1 MDNDDNKEEN
11 NNNKDV
17 KLNMNVIKE
26 DNNDDDDDD
35 KVSFVSFLP
44 PNKNRNSSNNNNN
57 SNSKDNKDTDKSDK
71 SKKIHG
77 IKINSKNGIFKRNDR
92 YVYNNGKYYVKKS
105 EKDNEYNKLLLENL
119 SKRGNSIKKRVYEKK
134 INPTKRYINQKN
146 LSSVE
151 KVVLQVNYKI
161 YYTIPSSKSAAN
173 FDIIDFVDVEIL
185 YDELNIKEDDFITQ
199 QFSVTFLKSIVKEAE
214 TNPEIEVK
222 KVLPRKTSGNPGY
235 IFGKEILTSNLIKYP
250 FFYIHIK

>member
-151 KVVLQVNYKI
+151 KVVLQVYIYIYI
-161 YYTIPSSKSAAN
+161 YY
-173 FDIIDFVDVEIL
+173 
-185 YDELNIKEDDFITQ
+185 
-199 QFSVTFLKSIVKEAE
+199 
-214 TNPEIEVK
+214 
-222 KVLPRKTSGNPGY
+222 
-235 IFGKEILTSNLIKYP
+235 
-250 FFYIHIK
+250 

>member
-57 SNSKDNKDTDKSDK
+57 SNSKDNKDTDK
-71 SKKIHG
+71 
-77 IKINSKNGIFKRNDR
+77 
-92 YVYNNGKYYVKKS
+92 V
-105 EKDNEYNKLLLENL
+105 
-119 SKRGNSIKKRVYEKK
+119 
-134 INPTKRYINQKN
+134 INQK
-146 LSSVE
+146 
-151 KVVLQVNYKI
+151 KFMVLKSTQRMVNYKI

-199 QFSVTFLKSIVKEAE
+199 QFSVTFWLKSIVKEAE

-222 KVLPRKTSGNPGY
+222 KVLPRKTSGNPVETSGFS
-235 IFGKEILTSNLIKYP
+235 IPKNMIINGKLRCPLSIESSGRIPVTFGDDIVSECTLPIDVSINSDYAEISKKILE
-250 FFYIHIK
+250 IHEKNFK